1 MRLGFDGEKYRAAST
16 HQKEWG
22 GKLIAELKLKGTEE
36 ILDLGCGDGALT
48 AQLAAL
54 VPQGRVVGVDFSQSM
69 LDVARRYSL
78 SNLRFEL
85 LDIAQLAF
93 EGEFDVVFSSATLHW
108 IHDHANVLHRVRHA
122 LKPMGV
128 MRFSFAADGNC
139 STFIRVV
146 RAVMAEA
153 EYADFF
159 RGFDWPY
166 YMPKVNDYHAV
177 AARAGFRE
185 LKVWG
190 ENADRFFPDAEA
202 MIRWLDQPS
211 LLPFL
216 PRVPPAQREG
226 FRAEVIA
233 RMMDETGCEDGRHFE
248 AFRRIHVFGKK

>member
-1 MRLGFDGEKYRAAST
+1 MNLGFDGEKYRAAST

-22 GKLIAELKLKGTEE
+22 AKLIAELKLKGTEE
-36 ILDLGCGDGALT
+36 ILDLGSGDGALT

-54 VPQGRVVGVDFSQSM
+54 VPHGRIVGIDLSQSM
-69 LDVARRYSL
+69 LDVARRHSL

-85 LDIAQLAF
+85 LDISQLAF
-93 EGEFDVVFSSATLHW
+93 EGEFDVVFSNATLHW
-108 IHDHANVLHRVRHA
+108 LRDHANVLHRVCHA

-128 MRFSFAADGNC
+128 MRFNFAGDGNC

-146 RAVMAEA
+146 REVMAEA
-153 EYADFF
+153 DYADFF

-166 YMPKVNDYHAV
+166 YMPKVNDYRAV
-177 AARAGFRE
+177 ADRVGFRE

-190 ENADRFFPDAEA
+190 EKADRFFPDAEA

-216 PRVPPAQREG
+216 PRVPPTQREG
-226 FRAEVIA
+226 FRAAVITQ
-233 RMMDETGCEDGRHFE
+233 MMDETGREDGRHFE
-248 AFRRIHVFGKK
+248 AFRRIHVFGIK